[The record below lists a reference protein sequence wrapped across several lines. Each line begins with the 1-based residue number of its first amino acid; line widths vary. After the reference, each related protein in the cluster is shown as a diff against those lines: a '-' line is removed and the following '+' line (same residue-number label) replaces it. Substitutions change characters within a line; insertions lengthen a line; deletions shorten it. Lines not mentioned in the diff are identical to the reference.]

1 MHFSAFVA
9 TVSLAILGLATL
21 TRAATPS
28 NTAAA
33 AASSTVNTAS
43 TDLQSDLRDFQA
55 LIPRRRIGYIAARHY
70 IVDARFRSAL
80 AFIRSPEF
88 SATWQQIRNTSDFA
102 ELLSLMRRDAGSF
115 DVTTIIDR
123 IPNQLRAFNIPSKVP
138 VNMMVQRT
146 VSDFLGD
153 VVRELPRAR
162 IASLM
167 ARKVQAGGEFS
178 QLYRTVRS
186 EEFGSLLQKTRKS
199 SSLAAPI
206 RKLNQNFIDVDNI
219 IKIGFNVLNWGP

>member
-1 MHFSAFVA
+1 MHYSAFVA
-9 TVSLAILGLATL
+9 TVSLAILSLVVY
-21 TRAATPS
+21 TR
-28 NTAAA
+28 AAA
-33 AASSTVNTAS
+33 AASSTSSNVSNVNSTGNTAS

-70 IVDARFRSAL
+70 ILDARFRSAL
-80 AFIRSPEF
+80 AFIRGPEF
-88 SATWQQIRNTSDFA
+88 SATWQLMRNTSDFA
-102 ELLSLMRRDAGSF
+102 ELLSFMRRGGGVTAGGF

-123 IPNQLRAFNIPSKVP
+123 IPNQLHAFNIPSKVP
-138 VNMMVQRT
+138 VSMLFQRT

-162 IASLM
+162 FASLM

-186 EEFGSLLQKTRKS
+186 EEFGNLLRKTRVSGDLRVYMMFAISVNAKKF
-199 SSLAAPI
+199 LV
-206 RKLNQNFIDVDNI
+206 KVN
-219 IKIGFNVLNWGP
+219 